1 MPADYSIKQ
10 ALHKRCLAIAEERI
24 AALQHIIAETQSA
37 ANNETKSSSGDKHET
52 GRAMAQLE
60 IGKLTTQLGELKTIK
75 QNLSQINPTVTSS
88 QVVLGSLI
96 YTNYGKFYLA
106 ASIGKVDLEN
116 QQFFAIS
123 MASPI
128 GQLMLAKKENEDFL
142 LNGREYSISKV
153 L

>member
-1 MPADYSIKQ
+1 M
-10 ALHKRCLAIAEERI
+10 
-24 AALQHIIAETQSA
+24 
-37 ANNETKSSSGDKHET
+37 
-52 GRAMAQLE
+52 
-60 IGKLTTQLGELKTIK
+60 KLTAQLGELKTIK

-106 ASIGKVDLEN
+106 ASIGKVDMEN
-116 QQFFAIS
+116 QQFIAIS

-128 GQLMLAKKENEDFL
+128 GQLMLAKKKNEDFL

-153 L
+153 LWTPSWCTWASRSVPPAGTRLTERIAHQMNLYA